1 VVEFRLVA
9 YGATGVRLGY
19 LIMVGCDRRI
29 EKSMRG
35 LTTLVALM
43 IMAGFVSGCGPGE
56 ETRSSTTSA
65 TSPVSGPSETS
76 TTVADTTTP
85 RQTEAPSSTTMSEP
99 FTETV
104 TFTTSDDVQLAG
116 TLFGNGNVA
125 VVLAHQGTPGADQT
139 TWHGFGTLLAERG
152 YTALAFDFRGIGESG
167 GTPDRSKLD
176 TDLSSALQF
185 LGDEGH
191 EEILCFGASMG
202 GTTCIQIAING
213 HELAGLVALGSA
225 MITGYGPNDLE
236 VSEDDLGSLTL
247 PKAFIAAEN
256 DTHLVVGDITRMY
269 EASPEPKALYLL
281 PGSAH
286 GTDLFKT
293 AAGSELTTI
302 LLGFLEDI
310 VDLPPDRGESGSE
323 PPREP

>member
-1 VVEFRLVA
+1 MPHQTEA
-9 YGATGVRLGY
+9 A
-19 LIMVGCDRRI
+19 
-29 EKSMRG
+29 S
-35 LTTLVALM
+35 
-43 IMAGFVSGCGPGE
+43 
-56 ETRSSTTSA
+56 
-65 TSPVSGPSETS
+65 S
-76 TTVADTTTP
+76 TTVAD
-85 RQTEAPSSTTMSEP
+85 P
-99 FTETV
+99 FTEAV
-104 TFTTSDDVQLAG
+104 AFTTSDGIQLAG
-116 TLFGNGNVA
+116 TLFGNGDVA

-139 TWHGFGTLLAERG
+139 TWYGFGELLAERG

-176 TDLSSALQF
+176 TDLLSALQF
-185 LGDEGH
+185 LRDEGH

-213 HELAGLVALGSA
+213 YELAGLVALGSA

-236 VSEDDLGSLTL
+236 ISEDDLGSLTL

-269 EASPEPKALYLL
+269 EASPKPKALYLL

-293 AAGSELTTI
+293 DSGSELTTI
-302 LLGFLEDI
+302 LLDFLESV
-310 VDLPPDRGESGSE
+310 VDRPCDRGESGSE
-323 PPREP
+323 SPREP